1 MASLATCVRSALSPS
16 ISPFYASQL
25 AHFVIG
31 CHSSVQQLLRRPSSN
46 CIFCHYELVSGS
58 PPWHTPS
65 TEFAESWPN
74 VSGSSLLLL
83 LEPFSPS
90 ECCRRQKLRQ
100 LNLIVLIFKFFSLA
114 LRSLSVSLAFPF
126 FLSLLPSLSLSLFP
140 SKYANYNGRT
150 RLNSKTKCVQL
161 TAKNSRI
168 RTIKLHDW
176 HIPCD
181 STFAWH

>member
-1 MASLATCVRSALSPS
+1 MITKLKSQLYFDIPCNISLCDCHCWYPPTPLSQGGCFMASLATCVRSALSPS

-74 VSGSSLLLL
+74 VSGSSLWPYSSSSS
-83 LEPFSPS
+83 PFPPAS
-90 ECCRRQKLRQ
+90 
-100 LNLIVLIFKFFSLA
+100 A
-114 LRSLSVSLAFPF
+114 A
-126 FLSLLPSLSLSLFP
+126 
-140 SKYANYNGRT
+140 G
-150 RLNSKTKCVQL
+150 
-161 TAKNSRI
+161 AKNYVN
-168 RTIKLHDW
+168 
-176 HIPCD
+176 
-181 STFAWH
+181 